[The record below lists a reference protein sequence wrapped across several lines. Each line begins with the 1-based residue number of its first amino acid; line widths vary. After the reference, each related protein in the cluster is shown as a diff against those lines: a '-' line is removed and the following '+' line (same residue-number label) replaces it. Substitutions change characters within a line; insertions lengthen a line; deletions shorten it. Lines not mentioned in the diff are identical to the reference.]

1 MVHGM
6 EVGHTAICAGASQI
20 ALMADANLKFAALQ
34 QQSSA
39 PSRKRSGMGII
50 MFEKGEL
57 IMCGGHGVCR
67 VIDITGNPIDRLD
80 LKKKYYVLEPVFEK
94 ASTIYTP
101 VDNDKIVMRRIMNKE
116 EAEKLIAHIEEIE
129 TVWIQEEKR
138 REQTYKDAIRT
149 YDTKSL
155 VQIIKT
161 LYQRRKIR
169 INEGKKVLSSDEQYL
184 HKAEELLYSEMSLA
198 LSIPKEKVEEYIAAA
213 VEKQK
218 A

>member
-1 MVHGM
+1 M
-6 EVGHTAICAGASQI
+6 EYTINMNRPVLLELLTGVG
-20 ALMADANLKFAALQ
+20 LENLE
-34 QQSSA
+34 
-39 PSRKRSGMGII
+39 GD

-80 LKKKYYVLEPVFEK
+80 QKKKYYVLEPVFEK

-101 VDNDKIVMRRIMNKE
+101 VDNEKVVMRRIMNKE
-116 EAEKLIAHIEEIE
+116 EAEKLIAQISEID

-138 REQTYKDAIRT
+138 REQTYKEAIRT
-149 YDTKSL
+149 YDSRSL

-161 LYQRRKIR
+161 LYKRKRSR

-198 LSIPKEKVEEYIAAA
+198 LSIPKDEVEAYIVRA
-213 VEKQK
+213 VDKQK
-218 A
+218 ATV

>member
-1 MVHGM
+1 
-6 EVGHTAICAGASQI
+6 
-20 ALMADANLKFAALQ
+20 
-34 QQSSA
+34 
-39 PSRKRSGMGII
+39 

-67 VIDITGNPIDRLD
+67 VIDITDNPIDRMD
-80 LKKKYYVLEPVFEK
+80 KEKKYYVLEPVFEK

-101 VDNDKIVMRRIMNKE
+101 VNNDKIVMRRIMNKD
-116 EAEKLIAHIEEIE
+116 EAEKLIEHITEID

-149 YDTKSL
+149 YDSKSL

-161 LYQRRKIR
+161 LYQRKKSR
-169 INEGKKVLSSDEQYL
+169 INEGKKVLSSDELYL

-198 LSIPKEKVEEYIAAA
+198 LAIPKEKVEEYIAEA
-213 VEKQK
+213 VDRQK
-218 A
+218 ATV

>member
-1 MVHGM
+1 MKLGVLR
-6 EVGHTAICAGASQI
+6 IGASDYGQ
-20 ALMADANLKFAALQ
+20 AAAIGAVNWQVLEKLEG
-34 QQSSA
+34 A
-39 PSRKRSGMGII
+39 

-67 VIDITGNPIDRLD
+67 VIDITGNPIDRSD

-101 VDNDKIVMRRIMNKE
+101 VDNEKIVMRRIMNRD
-116 EAEKLIAHIEEIE
+116 EAEKLIAQIEEID

-138 REQTYKDAIRT
+138 REQTYKEAIRT
-149 YDTKSL
+149 YDSRSL

-161 LYQRRKIR
+161 LYKRKRSR

-184 HKAEELLYSEMSLA
+184 HKAEELFYSEMSLA
-198 LSIPKEKVEEYIAAA
+198 LSIPKNEVESYIAKA
-213 VEKQK
+213 VDKQK
-218 A
+218 VMV